1 MVLTRYNNNRDYTDK
16 REVHMPEPDPLPPR
30 NFDAWAALAS
40 SDPEAFEQ
48 QRRQVI
54 DHAIRQAPARRQQR
68 LRGVQW
74 QLDQIRASARTP
86 MIACLHMHRM
96 LLDAIRGENGLLDC
110 LQKPAATLRRRQQK
124 AATVIPLRPTR
135 DSDNLPPDQG

>member
-1 MVLTRYNNNRDYTDK
+1 MQ
-16 REVHMPEPDPLPPR
+16 EPAPLPPR

-40 SDPEAFEQ
+40 SDPEAFEH
-48 QRRQVI
+48 QRRLVI
-54 DHAIRQAPARRQQR
+54 DHAIRQAPARHQQR

-74 QLDQIRASARTP
+74 RLDQVRATARTP

-110 LQKPAATLRRRQQK
+110 LQEPAATLRRRRQEP
-124 AATVIPLRPTR
+124 ATVIPLPSGRN
-135 DSDNLPPDQG
+135 SDNLPPDQG